1 MAGCEKIERRV
12 EEGTQKADSAVNN
25 PPVTVPK
32 PKPKGNEGVEV
43 RRGDESVGRARVG
56 EEPLPILHGQVEGL
70 DVGETRRKATM
81 KTGECQ
87 QEVGRAGGSG
97 GRRAPPKP
105 EKEVR
110 GIGRRVSAA

>member
-70 DVGETRRKATM
+70 DVGEIDPTEGHDENRGM
-81 KTGECQ
+81 P
-87 QEVGRAGGSG
+87 AGSWEG
-97 GRRAPPKP
+97 G
-105 EKEVR
+105 
-110 GIGRRVSAA
+110 GIGRKESPPEAGEGGERHREKG